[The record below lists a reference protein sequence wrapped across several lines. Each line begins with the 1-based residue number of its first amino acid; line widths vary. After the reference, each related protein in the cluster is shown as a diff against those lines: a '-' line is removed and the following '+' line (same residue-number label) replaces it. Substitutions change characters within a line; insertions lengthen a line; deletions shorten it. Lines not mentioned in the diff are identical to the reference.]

1 METYG
6 SFMKGT
12 YTFEILKELCENR
25 KLEYRGENRNHTK
38 REKIKVYC
46 ECFGEREILV
56 CGLKSGNVCCLKKAK
71 LGENNPAYN
80 KSPWNKGKKCPGI
93 GGRPEGV
100 KNTKPYSQETIEKY
114 SQARKRITANGQ
126 PWSGFQRPQDENRP
140 DKLYFIKLH
149 NGKYKVGRSYKGWL
163 YRKKETAELLGEWS
177 GKSIDIWNLEKKVLK
192 EFSQYKAPLN
202 EMSMGRGMT
211 EHFIDTLPVKDVVSF
226 IEKCSSSSYFSNSS
240 EYSSF

>member
-1 METYG
+1 MGTYE

-12 YTFEILKELCENR
+12 YTVYDLIELCDNR
-25 KLEYRGENRNHTK
+25 GLEYMGENRTHTR
-38 REKIKVYC
+38 RERVKVYC
-46 ECFGEREILV
+46 ECSGEREILV
-56 CGLKSGNVCCLKKAK
+56 CGLNSGGVCCPRKAK
-71 LGENNPAYN
+71 LGENNPAYK

-100 KNTKPYSQETIEKY
+100 KNSKPFNSEIREKY

-126 PWSGFQRPQDENRP
+126 PWSGFQRPKDNERP

-177 GKSIDIWNLEKKVLK
+177 GKSIDIWNLEKKVLE

-211 EHFIDTLPVKDVVSF
+211 EHFLETLPIDKVL
-226 IEKCSSSSYFSNSS
+226 
-240 EYSSF
+240 EYINQKHQ